1 MGRVIFW
8 IATALAVA
16 MAPALA
22 DAQPAAP
29 APKPAAPAAKPA
41 APAPR
46 PAAKPGPAKL
56 PSVEQ
61 ATLGNGLR
69 IAVLRNDSAPVVSVQ
84 LWYHA
89 GSKDE
94 PRDRRGTA
102 QLFKHVMFRG
112 SKHVRAESHA
122 QYVNAIGGYTQAV
135 VDEDASHYI
144 NTLPA
149 DYLDFAIRLE
159 ADRMRDLMLRPDV
172 IARDREIV
180 KDDIRQQEGAPLAKG
195 FLRFIEAAYTK
206 HPYAWTADGKLSDVG
221 AVTADDL
228 KKFYDAYYQP
238 NNALLV
244 VVGKTTLDAV
254 KASAEKHFSAIP
266 KAAEPPR
273 PSRAAAEPPQTAQR
287 RVVLEP
293 GPIGLTFVGFHI
305 PAAKDKDIY
314 ALQVASIILGVG
326 ESSRL
331 KVRLKS
337 NDPKSNPKRPYALD
351 GGVEAVVREE
361 PGVLITLGIYREPG
375 QAEGVEAAI
384 LGELARLAK
393 AGPTKDELRK
403 AKNQVQSGFVFSL
416 ENAQGLAQAIGR
428 SWILVG
434 DPGAFMRD
442 VDEIEKLT
450 AADVARAVKQY
461 LAADKAT
468 IVVIPPKGSK

>member
-1 MGRVIFW
+1 MARLILS
-8 IATALAVA
+8 IATAMAA
-16 MAPALA
+16 AIAPAL
-22 DAQPAAP
+22 AQPAAP
-29 APKPAAPAAKPA
+29 APKPAAAPAPKPA
-41 APAPR
+41 AQPAPS
-46 PAAKPGPAKL
+46 PSAAKL
-56 PSVEQ
+56 PVVEH
-61 ATLGNGLR
+61 ATLANGLR

-84 LWYHA
+84 LWYRA

-102 QLFKHVMFRG
+102 QMFKHMMFQG
-112 SKHVRAESHA
+112 TKHVRAGAHA
-122 QYVNAIGGYTQAV
+122 QFVTSVGGYTQAL
-135 VDEDASHYI
+135 VDEDATHYI

-149 DYLDFAIRLE
+149 GHLDFAIRLE
-159 ADRMRDLMLRPDV
+159 AERMRNLLLRPEM
-172 IARDREIV
+172 IAGEREVV
-180 KDDIRQQEGAPLAKG
+180 KDEIRQQESAPLAKG
-195 FLRFIEAAYTK
+195 FLRFIEVAFTK
-206 HPYAWTADGKLSDVG
+206 HPYAWTADGKLADVG
-221 AVTADDL
+221 AITADDL
-228 KKFYDAYYQP
+228 EKFYDAYYQP

-254 KASAEKHFSAIP
+254 KASAAQHFGAIP
-266 KAAEPPR
+266 KAPEPPR
-273 PSRAAAEPPQTAQR
+273 PSLTAAEPPQMAPR
-287 RVVLEP
+287 RQVVEP

-305 PAAKDKDIY
+305 PPAKAKDIY
-314 ALQVASIILGVG
+314 ALQVASIVLGAG

-337 NDPKSNPKRPYALD
+337 SDPKSNPKRPYALD

-361 PGVLITLGIYREPG
+361 PGVLITLGIYREAA
-375 QAEGVEAAI
+375 QAEGVEAVI
-384 LGELARLAK
+384 LDELAKLA
-393 AGPTKDELRK
+393 ASGPTGAELRK

-450 AADVARAVKQY
+450 AADVARAVKQH

>member
-1 MGRVIFW
+1 MGRVILS
-8 IATALAVA
+8 IATAMAVA
-16 MAPALA
+16 IAPSRVIAQQPAPPARPAPPAARPAPPPPRSASKLPAVELAALA
-22 DAQPAAP
+22 
-29 APKPAAPAAKPA
+29 
-41 APAPR
+41 
-46 PAAKPGPAKL
+46 
-56 PSVEQ
+56 
-61 ATLGNGLR
+61 NGLQ
-69 IAVLRNDSAPVVSVQ
+69 IAVLRNDTAPVVSVQ
-84 LWYHA
+84 LWYRA

-102 QLFKHVMFRG
+102 QMFKHLMYRG
-112 SKHVRAESHA
+112 TKHARTDAHA
-122 QYVNAIGGYTQAV
+122 LFVTGVGGFTQAI

-159 ADRMRDLMLRPDV
+159 AERMRNLLIRPDA
-172 IARDREIV
+172 IAREREAV
-180 KDDIRQQEGAPLAKG
+180 KDEIRQQEGAPLSAG

-206 HPYAWTADGKLSDVG
+206 HPYAWTADGKLKDVD
-221 AVTADDL
+221 AITAEDL
-228 KKFYDAYYQP
+228 QKFYDAYYQP

-254 KASAEKHFSAIP
+254 KASAEQHFGAIP
-266 KAAEPPR
+266 KAPEPPR

-287 RVVLEP
+287 RHVLPP

-305 PAAKDKDIY
+305 PAAKDRDIY
-314 ALQVASIILGVG
+314 ALQVASILLGVG

-331 KVRLKS
+331 KARLRS
-337 NDPKSNPKRPYALD
+337 NDPKSSPKRPYALD

-361 PGVLITLGIYREPG
+361 PGVLITLGIYREAAQG
-375 QAEGVEAAI
+375 EGVEAVI
-384 LGELARLAK
+384 RDELAKLGA
-393 AGPTKDELRK
+393 AGPTADELRK
-403 AKNQVQSGFVFSL
+403 AKNQIQSGFVFSL

-428 SWILVG
+428 SWALVG

-450 AADVARAVKQY
+450 PADVARAVKQH

-468 IVVIPPKGSK
+468 IVVIPPKGGK